1 METWEQIDA
10 IQDVMQITEG
20 EDVEFSPKGRGE
32 IELLLKRFGFSE
44 VFDAA
49 RIAFEQYDDR
59 DTAFSKLGG
68 ICYNRQKAKE
78 DVYAKQDTKRKHL
91 RQQRAV

>member
-20 EDVEFSPKGRGE
+20 EDVEFSPQGRAE
-32 IELLLKRFGFSE
+32 VALLLKRFGFSE

-49 RIAFEQYDDR
+49 RIAFRQYADR
-59 DTAFSKLGG
+59 DTAFGKLGG

-78 DVYAKQDTKRKHL
+78 GAYAKPNH
-91 RQQRAV
+91 